1 MKDMRY
7 MKTPSTINK
16 PWKNKQSDYDECG
29 SSMSYISDAIASM
42 SYISDAIERA
52 AQEMRLKYEETEKEF
67 IFSSIKAFVDTT
79 STIKISKDELFEA
92 IRLIEK
98 RNYALKKY
106 GVDIFA
112 VDNANMAAILYSLD
126 SAYNLGV
133 NDGYKK
139 ARQEVVDFITKGGH

>member
-29 SSMSYISDAIASM
+29 SSM

-98 RNYALKKY
+98 KEIMYLRNMTS
-106 GVDIFA
+106 IF
-112 VDNANMAAILYSLD
+112 S
-126 SAYNLGV
+126 
-133 NDGYKK
+133 
-139 ARQEVVDFITKGGH
+139 Q

>member
-29 SSMSYISDAIASM
+29 SSMSYISDAI
-42 SYISDAIERA
+42 ERA
-52 AQEMRLKYEETEKEF
+52 AQEMRLKCEETEKEF
-67 IFSSIKAFVDTT
+67 IFSNVKPFVDAA
-79 STIKISKDELFEA
+79 SSIEISKDELFEA
-92 IRLIEK
+92 IQLVEK

-112 VDNANMAAILYSLD
+112 VDNTNMAAIMYSLD
-126 SAYNLGV
+126 SAYDLGV
-133 NDGYKK
+133 DDGYKK